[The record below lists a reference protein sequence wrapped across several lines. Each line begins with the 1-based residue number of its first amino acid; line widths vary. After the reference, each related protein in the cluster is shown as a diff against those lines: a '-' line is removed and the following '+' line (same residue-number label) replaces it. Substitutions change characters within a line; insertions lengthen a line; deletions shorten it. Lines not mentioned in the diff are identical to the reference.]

1 MIKLTLPFATS
12 ANHSHHYGS
21 GRKFLSK
28 KTKDFRQQVQDIVVD
43 AKAKIHGTP
52 RLAIFYAV
60 YPPDKRRRDL
70 GNYEKQT
77 TDALMAAGVFEDDSQ
92 IDFIWMVRKEVVKGG
107 MIKAVIIENDN
118 VDAII
123 EHYKEVFNE

>member
-28 KTKDFRQQVQDIVVD
+28 KTKDFRLAVQDIVID
-43 AKAKIHGTP
+43 AKAKIEGTP
-52 RLAIFYAV
+52 RLAIFYSL
-60 YPPDKRRRDL
+60 YPPDKRKRDL

-92 IDFIWMVRKEVVKGG
+92 IDFIWMVRKEVIKGG
-107 MIKAVIIENDN
+107 MIKVVIVENDN
-118 VDAII
+118 VDTVIQN
-123 EHYKEVFNE
+123 YKEILNG

>member
-1 MIKLTLPFATS
+1 MIRLTLPFATS

-28 KTKDFRQQVQDIVVD
+28 KTKDFRVAVQDIVID
-43 AKAKIHGTP
+43 AKAKIEGTP
-52 RLAIFYAV
+52 RLAIFYSL
-60 YPPDKRRRDL
+60 YPPDKRKRDL

-107 MIKAVIIENDN
+107 MIKVVIVENDN
-118 VDAII
+118 VDTVIQN
-123 EHYKEVFNE
+123 YKEILNG

>member
-28 KTKDFRQQVQDIVVD
+28 KTKDFRLAVQDIVID
-43 AKAKIHGTP
+43 AKAKIEGTP
-52 RLAIFYAV
+52 RLAIFYSL
-60 YPPDKRRRDL
+60 YPPDKRKRDL

-92 IDFIWMVRKEVVKGG
+92 IDFIWMIRKEVVKGG
-107 MIKAVIIENDN
+107 MIKVVIVENDN
-118 VDAII
+118 VDTVIQN
-123 EHYKEVFNE
+123 YKEILNG